1 MNPYQEI
8 RKVPLESF
16 DGLQSS
22 AYAVQ
27 RLDEEKGWQESG
39 IVGHNYMLLP
49 NQEVKEIAEDLLAS
63 AYIDFELD
71 KEFFNGKNFMLAYK
85 AVDSIATVDHTA
97 KDEDIDKLNLG
108 IQFWNSY
115 DGTRS
120 FGFSLMLYRLICTN
134 GMMSKQYLQN
144 YRFRHAP
151 HSEDWDTHLE
161 SMVHM
166 INATQDGEN
175 NSVNTMIN
183 GIKEL
188 NTRIID
194 IEEISNIRHNHLK
207 DIPTGVWGE
216 VVDRFTD
223 PRGDYHD
230 TNNGW
235 GLLNS
240 ATDILWHKE
249 KPTLASYNQN
259 AAITDGLINAICS

>member
-49 NQEVKEIAEDLLAS
+49 NQEVKEIADDLLS
-63 AYIDFELD
+63 SSYTSFELD
-71 KEFFNGKNFMLAYK
+71 KEFFNGKSFMLAYK
-85 AVDSIATVDHTA
+85 AVDSIASVDYTVD
-97 KDEDIDKLNLG
+97 DNELDKLNLG

-144 YRFRHAP
+144 YRFRHNP
-151 HSEDWDTHLE
+151 GSEDWDKQLE

-166 INATQDGEN
+166 INMTQDGDN
-175 NSVNTMIN
+175 NDVNTMIR
-183 GIKEL
+183 GIKQL
-188 NTRIID
+188 NNHAID
-194 IEEISNIRHNHLK
+194 VEEISNIRHNHLQN
-207 DIPTGVWGE
+207 IPTSVWGE
-216 VVDRFTD
+216 VVDKFTD
-223 PRGDYHD
+223 PRGDYHG
-230 TNNGW
+230 TSNGW

-240 ATDILWHKE
+240 ATDILWHKK
-249 KPTLASYNQN
+249 KPTLASYNHN
-259 AAITDGLINAICS
+259 AMITDGIINAICS

>member
-1 MNPYQEI
+1 MNPYQQI
-8 RKVPLESF
+8 RKVPLDYS
-16 DGLQSS
+16 GIKSS

-27 RLDEEKGWQESG
+27 RLDEEKGWKEAG
-39 IVGHNYMLLP
+39 VVGNSYMLLP
-49 NQEVKEIAEDLLAS
+49 NQEVKDIADSVLYNCGIE
-63 AYIDFELD
+63 FELD

-85 AVDSIATVDHTA
+85 AVDSIATIDYTA

-115 DGTRS
+115 DGSRS

-151 HSEDWDTHLE
+151 GSENWEEQLSNMTTLL
-161 SMVHM
+161 
-166 INATQDGEN
+166 NKTQDGDN

-183 GIKEL
+183 GLKEL

-194 IEEISNIRHNHLK
+194 IEELSNIRHNHLK

-216 VVDRFTD
+216 IVDKFTD

-230 TNNGW
+230 ISNGW

-249 KPTLASYNQN
+249 KPTLASYNHN
-259 AAITDGLINAICS
+259 AIITDGLIKAAA

>member
-8 RKVPLESF
+8 RKVPLDFNGIKSA
-16 DGLQSS
+16 

-27 RLDEEKGWQESG
+27 RWDDDKNKWKEAGV
-39 IVGHNYMLLP
+39 VGQNYMLLE
-49 NQEVKEIAEDLLAS
+49 NQEVKDIAEDITEKS
-63 AYIDFELD
+63 DVNFELD
-71 KEFFNGKNFMLAYK
+71 KEFFNGKNFMLSYK
-85 AVDSIATVDHTA
+85 A
-97 KDEDIDKLNLG
+97 KDTLETKENLIEREIGDLNLG

-115 DGTRS
+115 DGSRS
-120 FGFSLMLYRLICTN
+120 FGFSLMLYRLVCLN
-134 GMMSKQYLQN
+134 GMMSKLHLQN

-216 VVDRFTD
+216 IVDKFTD

-230 TNNGW
+230 TSNGW

-240 ATDILWHKE
+240 ATDILWHKK

-259 AAITDGLINAICS
+259 AAITDGIINAICS

>member
-8 RKVPLESF
+8 RKVPLDF
-16 DGLQSS
+16 NGLKSS

-27 RLDEEKGWQESG
+27 RLDEEKGWKEAG

-49 NQEVKEIAEDLLAS
+49 NEDVKDIAEEMTDKAD
-63 AYIDFELD
+63 IDFELD
-71 KEFFNGKNFMLAYK
+71 KEFFNGKNFMLSYK
-85 AVDSIATVDHTA
+85 AKDTLETEEKSIGD
-97 KDEDIDKLNLG
+97 LNLG

-115 DGTRS
+115 DGSRS

-134 GMMSKQYLQN
+134 GMMSKQYLQTH
-144 YRFRHAP
+144 RFRHAP
-151 HSEDWDTHLE
+151 GSEDWNTQLE
-161 SMVHM
+161 SMVHLLNM
-166 INATQDGEN
+166 TQDGEN

-194 IEEISNIRHNHLK
+194 VEELSNIRHNHLK
-207 DIPTGVWGE
+207 DIPIGVWGE
-216 VVDRFTD
+216 VVDKFTD

-240 ATDILWHKE
+240 ATDILWHKK
-249 KPTLASYNQN
+249 KPTIASYNHN
-259 AAITDGLINAICS
+259 AIITDGIINAICA